1 MPTGW
6 KESREVKT
14 CCIAKEKADHHQLTR
29 IIMRGAIPPLFHG
42 SSWRGA

>member
-1 MPTGW
+1 MQTGW

-14 CCIAKEKADHHQLTR
+14 FCIAKEKADHQLTR
-29 IIMRGAIPPLFHG
+29 IGMRGAIPPLFHG